1 MIIIDNDFSP
11 SPFVIDQV
19 LIGLLLSSMHEA
31 RATKKSLIAFFSRV
45 RPLCMGNNLF
55 FSRRGDVLGLLGLYV
70 S

>member
-31 RATKKSLIAFFSRV
+31 RATKKTFD
-45 RPLCMGNNLF
+45 CLF
-55 FSRRGDVLGLLGLYV
+55 LKSTTTLYGQQFV
-70 S
+70 F